1 MVALPG
7 FFRVFVERLL
17 VSAKK
22 EEKEKR
28 EKKEKRKR
36 EGKEE
41 KREEREGKLVYI
53 VTASKMCG
61 SSTYLRAYIQP
72 SHFCLVLL
80 CWYFAVHICC
90 VVLLYAVR
98 SFLVACSI
106 GLP

>member
-1 MVALPG
+1 MVATSG

-41 KREEREGKLVYI
+41 EREEKRGTLV
-53 VTASKMCG
+53 T
-61 SSTYLRAYIQP
+61 L
-72 SHFCLVLL
+72 
-80 CWYFAVHICC
+80 
-90 VVLLYAVR
+90 
-98 SFLVACSI
+98 
-106 GLP
+106 

>member
-1 MVALPG
+1 MVDYLGITFARTLPSDFYLQFTYGTKVKKIHAHSVVARGG

-41 KREEREGKLVYI
+41 EREEKRG
-53 VTASKMCG
+53 TAC
-61 SSTYLRAYIQP
+61 
-72 SHFCLVLL
+72 VL
-80 CWYFAVHICC
+80 
-90 VVLLYAVR
+90 
-98 SFLVACSI
+98 
-106 GLP
+106 